1 MHKEVKEKKMDA
13 ITAQDILME
22 DLQGEH
28 REYANIIGIEALIKL
43 CDEFGGSPIYLPTTR
58 ELKRPALYRLIK
70 KEYAGG
76 GISQRNLARK
86 YNISESTV
94 YRLTTGKNKVKHS

>member
-1 MHKEVKEKKMDA
+1 MDA

-28 REYANIIGIEALIKL
+28 REYANIKGIEALVKL
-43 CDEFGGSPIYLPTTR
+43 CDEFGGSPIYLPKTI
-58 ELKRPALYRLIK
+58 ELKRQALYRLIQ
-70 KEYAGG
+70 KEYSEGC
-76 GISQRNLARK
+76 ISRKKLARK